1 MLKKLSIVLGLAS
14 IAVAADPFY
23 FGAWKIDSASVA
35 PWADPAARKPDEA
48 EMKSLVGKIIS
59 IKTGEI
65 TGPRQLACKGPKY
78 VVKSYP
84 ADMLFQG
91 AFGEMQRRDKSA
103 NPGKIADSLGF
114 HVSSWK
120 TVETGCG
127 NELDFH
133 FLDPTT
139 FAFGL
144 NDYVY
149 KLKKQ

>member
-1 MLKKLSIVLGLAS
+1 MLKTICILIGLATL
-14 IAVAADPFY
+14 APAADPFY
-23 FGAWKIDSASVA
+23 FGTWKIDSASVA
-35 PWADPAARKPDEA
+35 PWADAARKPDPE
-48 EMKSLVGKIIS
+48 EMKSLVGKTVVIRAA
-59 IKTGEI
+59 EI
-65 TGPRQLACKGPKY
+65 TGPRQIACKGPKS
-78 VVKSYP
+78 VVKNYP

-91 AFGEMQRRDKSA
+91 AFGEMKRNDKSVSPA
-103 NPGKIADSLGF
+103 KIAYSLGF
-114 HVSSWK
+114 HGSSWK

-149 KLKKQ
+149 KLKKE